1 MPIKAPDPLFVLRCD
16 GSPVSCLH
24 SNTDTHML
32 VSGTQSGNVI
42 FWDITLRRPIVQKK
56 GLYTDGVIEAG
67 FVCDDTAFSHGR
79 EGVLTIHRIANS
91 TVSEETSYSCG
102 SLTFMKASIASSDSS
117 PIFFVPGDNDSISL
131 LDTRDKQSHPFI
143 PQQKTRGMV
152 MCCYGSLS
160 STCVVGYESGHVCVY
175 DCNTRQMLRELQVF
189 KEPVISMAVASSL
202 GSCACG
208 STGRDVVF
216 CSLGEEMLSSRLEL
230 PNNGV
235 LSLAI
240 RGDDRLLAIGGKDGI
255 VRIVD
260 YRRKRPLALLPN
272 HSGEVNGVCYGK
284 DNTLFSG
291 GGDSRI
297 MGWEIYKNG

>member
-1 MPIKAPDPLFVLRCD
+1 
-16 GSPVSCLH
+16 
-24 SNTDTHML
+24 
-32 VSGTQSGNVI
+32 
-42 FWDITLRRPIVQKK
+42 
-56 GLYTDGVIEAG
+56 
-67 FVCDDTAFSHGR
+67 
-79 EGVLTIHRIANS
+79 
-91 TVSEETSYSCG
+91 
-102 SLTFMKASIASSDSS
+102 
-117 PIFFVPGDNDSISL
+117 
-131 LDTRDKQSHPFI
+131 
-143 PQQKTRGMV
+143 

-189 KEPVISMAVASSL
+189 KEPGISLCSQSHLVISMAVASSL

-240 RGDDRLLAIGGKDGI
+240 RGDDRLLAIGGKDGMRVFLLTLTSR

-297 MGWEIYKNG
+297 MGWEIYKNGNR

>member
-1 MPIKAPDPLFVLRCD
+1 
-16 GSPVSCLH
+16 
-24 SNTDTHML
+24 
-32 VSGTQSGNVI
+32 
-42 FWDITLRRPIVQKK
+42 
-56 GLYTDGVIEAG
+56 
-67 FVCDDTAFSHGR
+67 
-79 EGVLTIHRIANS
+79 
-91 TVSEETSYSCG
+91 
-102 SLTFMKASIASSDSS
+102 MKASIASSDSS
-117 PIFFVPGDNDSISL
+117 PVFFVPGDNDSISL

-152 MCCYGSLS
+152 MCCYGNLS

-202 GSCACG
+202 DSCACG

-240 RGDDRLLAIGGKDGI
+240 RGDDRLLAIGGKDGMRSENCGLQEEEATGFAPQSQRRSEWS
-255 VRIVD
+255 VLREGQHPLFRGRGLSD
-260 YRRKRPLALLPN
+260 YGVGNIQERKPLILFVSPFSFVSPLHSYINMETKKKHSEEVEELNKSIDAIFDAIPQFCQVASSFLPT
-272 HSGEVNGVCYGK
+272 H
-284 DNTLFSG
+284 D
-291 GGDSRI
+291 
-297 MGWEIYKNG
+297 